1 MNELIAKISEACK
14 APLPGWNA
22 QKRLINYSR
31 PAPEDVSKVDPHAR
45 LGAVLA
51 LLYPK
56 NGELYTVLMM
66 RNTYKGVHSDQVS
79 FPGGKFEKN
88 DGSLWNTALREAHE
102 EVGVIE
108 NKVIKIS
115 ELTKVYIPPS
125 RFLVTP
131 FLAFAEK
138 APDFIPDK
146 YEVKRIIEAPVSM
159 FLDRKNILEKNIFVA
174 TYNAKV
180 PIKYYDVEGEIV
192 WGATAMMLSELAE
205 ILEKTGCNI
214 NTQHPFNQ

>member
-14 APLPGWNA
+14 APLPGWDA
-22 QKRLINYSR
+22 QKRLINYTR
-31 PAPEDVSKVDPHAR
+31 PAPKDVSKVDPHAR

-56 NGELYTVLMM
+56 NGELHTVLMM
-66 RNTYKGVHSDQVS
+66 RNTYKGVHSNQVS
-79 FPGGKFEKN
+79 FPGGAFEKH
-88 DGSLWNTALREAHE
+88 DLSLWHTALREAHE
-102 EVGVIE
+102 EVGLSGD
-108 NKVIKIS
+108 KVVKIS

-131 FLAFAEK
+131 FLAFTET
-138 APDFIPDK
+138 APNFIPDE
-146 YEVKRIIEAPVSM
+146 YEVQRIIETPISM
-159 FLDRKNILEKNIFVA
+159 FLDRKNILEKNIFIE
-174 TYNAKV
+174 TYNAEV

-205 ILEKTGCNI
+205 ILEKLGDNLKI
-214 NTQHPFNQ
+214 

>member
-1 MNELIAKISEACK
+1 MNSLISKISEACK

-22 QKRLINYSR
+22 QKRLINYDR
-31 PAPEDVSKVDPHAR
+31 PAPDDISKVDPDAR

-56 NGELYTVLMM
+56 NGELHTVLMM
-66 RNTYKGVHSDQVS
+66 RNTYKGVHSNQVS
-79 FPGGKFEKN
+79 FPGGEFEKQ
-88 DGSLWNTALREAHE
+88 DASLWHTALREANE
-102 EVGVIE
+102 EVGVPE

-138 APDFIPDK
+138 APSFIPDPF
-146 YEVKRIIEAPVSM
+146 EVKRIIEAPISK
-159 FLDRKNILEKNIFVA
+159 FLDPNNILEKKIFIDS
-174 TYNAKV
+174 YKAKL
-180 PIKYYDVEGEIV
+180 PIKYYEVEGEII

-205 ILEKTGCNI
+205 ILERLGGHLK
-214 NTQHPFNQ
+214 P

>member
-1 MNELIAKISEACK
+1 
-14 APLPGWNA
+14 LPGWNA
-22 QKRLINYSR
+22 QKRLINYDR
-31 PAPEDVSKVDPHAR
+31 PAPDNISKVDPDAR

-56 NGELYTVLMM
+56 NGELHTVLMM
-66 RNTYKGVHSDQVS
+66 RNTYKGVHSNQVS
-79 FPGGKFEKN
+79 FPGGEFEKQ
-88 DGSLWNTALREAHE
+88 DASLWHTALREANE
-102 EVGVIE
+102 EVGVPE

-138 APDFIPDK
+138 APSFIPDPF
-146 YEVKRIIEAPVSM
+146 EVKRIIEAPISK
-159 FLDRKNILEKNIFVA
+159 FLDPNNILEKKIFIDS
-174 TYNAKV
+174 YKAKL
-180 PIKYYDVEGEIV
+180 PIKYYEVEGEII

-205 ILEKTGCNI
+205 ILERLGGHLK
-214 NTQHPFNQ
+214 P

>member
-1 MNELIAKISEACK
+1 M
-14 APLPGWNA
+14 PGWNA
-22 QKRLINYSR
+22 QKRLINYDR
-31 PAPEDVSKVDPHAR
+31 PAPDDISKVDPDAR

-56 NGELYTVLMM
+56 NGELHTVLMM
-66 RNTYKGVHSDQVS
+66 RNTYKGVHSNQVS
-79 FPGGKFEKN
+79 FPGGEFEKQ
-88 DGSLWNTALREAHE
+88 DASLWHTALREANE
-102 EVGVIE
+102 EVGVPE

-138 APDFIPDK
+138 APSFIPDPF
-146 YEVKRIIEAPVSM
+146 EVKRIIEAPISK
-159 FLDRKNILEKNIFVA
+159 FLDPNNILEKKIFIDS
-174 TYNAKV
+174 YKAKL
-180 PIKYYDVEGEIV
+180 PIKYYEVEGEII

-205 ILEKTGCNI
+205 ILERLGGHLK
-214 NTQHPFNQ
+214 P